1 MSLRTYIRLMLVF
14 GAIVVVMG
22 LLSGCATQPQPQP
35 PIEKPVEVKVPVEV
49 PCKAPKVEKPALPIN
64 SLPANASLAVKVRAI
79 LDSLDL
85 EMGYAGQLEAAVAA
99 CQ

>member
-14 GAIVVVMG
+14 GVIVVAMG
-22 LLSGCATQPQPQP
+22 LLSGCATQPQP